1 MTSTEYLFWTCMFM
15 TLYPYALYPLVVAA
29 WSKASGRKWII
40 GTYQPKTSMIISVH
54 NEEKV
59 IRSKIDNALALA
71 YSNELLEILV
81 VSDGS
86 TDSTEDIVSS
96 FTDPRIKLLSF
107 ERAGKTACLNRA
119 VAQTRGDVL
128 VFTDANSMFPNHT
141 LANIAR
147 NFADPNV
154 GLVTGWTKYRKPGS
168 DVEEA
173 PGVYAR
179 LEKYTKL
186 SESLISSCVGAD
198 GAIFG
203 LRRELYRDLED
214 HDIND
219 FIIPLHVLDQNQ
231 RVVLD
236 PEVYCLEEPSGDAE
250 REFARQARITNRT
263 LGAIKRNMRFLNPAR
278 FGSFSFFLLSHKIL
292 RFMTPFFA
300 LGLFSSSIAL
310 VNTGATYFLASVG
323 LSIFIISG
331 VLGITGLI
339 NSRMINLSSAF
350 LLTNL
355 AQLKGWFRFLT
366 GCSDTMWAP
375 KR

>member
-59 IRSKIDNALALA
+59 IRSKIENALGPGI
-71 YSNELLEILV
+71 LESSCWKFSV

-86 TDSTEDIVSS
+86 TDSTEHIVSS
-96 FTDPRIKLLSF
+96 FPDPRIRLLSF

-119 VAQTRGDVL
+119 VAQAKGDVL
-128 VFTDANSMFPNHT
+128 VFTDANSMFPRPHISKYCT
-141 LANIAR
+141 ELR
-147 NFADPNV
+147 
-154 GLVTGWTKYRKPGS
+154 GSERWLVTGWTKYRKPGS

-179 LEKYTKL
+179 LEKYTKQ

-198 GAIFG
+198 GAIFAI
-203 LRRELYRDLED
+203 RRELYRDLED

-236 PEVYCLEEPSGDAE
+236 PEVYCLEEPSVM
-250 REFARQARITNRT
+250 Q
-263 LGAIKRNMRFLNPAR
+263 KRSLPVRLE
-278 FGSFSFFLLSHKIL
+278 
-292 RFMTPFFA
+292 
-300 LGLFSSSIAL
+300 
-310 VNTGATYFLASVG
+310 
-323 LSIFIISG
+323 
-331 VLGITGLI
+331 
-339 NSRMINLSSAF
+339 
-350 LLTNL
+350 
-355 AQLKGWFRFLT
+355 
-366 GCSDTMWAP
+366 
-375 KR
+375 